1 MLRNPLRPILT
12 RTEERSL
19 ENDRLFGGQNEAST
33 NLLLNTYFNTE
44 FRNTKD
50 IYNTR
55 FYQYDFENEDK
66 TICIEMKS
74 RRNKHNAYPTT
85 IVPVNKVIGDIDRYI
100 FVFHFTDGVYF
111 IDYNKERFDT
121 YETRMISTNRRG
133 IVDIPK
139 LHFCIPI
146 TDLTKINE

>member
-19 ENDRLFGGQNEAST
+19 ENDLMFGGQNELSAIS
-33 NLLLNTYFNTE
+33 LLNTYFNTT

-50 IYNTR
+50 IYNTPY
-55 FYQYDFENEDK
+55 YQYDFENEDK

-74 RRNKHNAYPTT
+74 RRNRHNTYPTT
-85 IVPVNKVIGDIDRYI
+85 IVPVSKVNNTINRYV
-100 FVFHFTDGVYF
+100 FVFHFTDGIYF
-111 IDYNKERFDT
+111 IDYNKDLFDT
-121 YETRMISTNRRG
+121 YETRMINTYRKG
-133 IVDIPK
+133 IVDVPK

-146 TDLTKINE
+146 TDLTKIN